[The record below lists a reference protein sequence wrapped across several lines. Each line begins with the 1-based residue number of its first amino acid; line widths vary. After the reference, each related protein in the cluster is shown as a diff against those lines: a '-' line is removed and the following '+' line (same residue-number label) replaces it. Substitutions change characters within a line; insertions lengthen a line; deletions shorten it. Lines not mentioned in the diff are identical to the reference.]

1 MEVDSCLDVPWRAL
15 WWVGWLD
22 THQKDR
28 VNLTLPRMKSPHSSD
43 KVPYSKNFDQSTRKL
58 KQLSISLK
66 KKKPE
71 SLGKKVTNHLSHPP
85 TSRLMFEWRWWNC
98 TFRLVSSL
106 LVPPSLSFAGRTPVK
121 MLDCFRGEQKS
132 SKLEVFHFSYKLSWT
147 FQIDP
152 QPSPDHDNMP
162 CGLGDSSVLNP
173 VWIQEMWSPYDFQ
186 LRNVETKN
194 WNCQLQSLKLPQ
206 AESAVDGKQLYFNW
220 MQWHRLLEVSLLRQ
234 DLHMLQR

>member
-1 MEVDSCLDVPWRAL
+1 M
-15 WWVGWLD
+15 
-22 THQKDR
+22 
-28 VNLTLPRMKSPHSSD
+28 
-43 KVPYSKNFDQSTRKL
+43 
-58 KQLSISLK
+58 
-66 KKKPE
+66 
-71 SLGKKVTNHLSHPP
+71 GKKATNHLTHPP

-98 TFRLVSSL
+98 TFHLVSSL

-121 MLDCFRGEQKS
+121 MLDCFRGEQKSS

-194 WNCQLQSLKLPQ
+194 WNCQLQSLKPPQ
-206 AESAVDGKQLYFNW
+206 AKSAVDGKQLYFNW

-234 DLHMLQR
+234 DLHMFQR